1 MNAIMKKSI
10 SLLLAALLALTSC
23 SDPLN
28 LKPVSD
34 IAGNDF
40 WKNASDVENGVSA
53 VYYSLSKALGKGVY
67 DWGELRGGNYFGN
80 QPNGPDQWDIINNV
94 ITSTNS
100 AALWTHLYQTINR
113 ANLVLKYAPTAN
125 MLPTDKS
132 ARLSECYAIRALCYF
147 YIVRVW
153 GDAPLFLEPV
163 EAYSPQEVF
172 RERTAAETLLR
183 HAVND
188 LESAELYAQ
197 PVTNAAFKRSRINLM
212 GIYAIMADVY
222 AWMHEYDK
230 VLSVTDKIDV
240 LAPAAS
246 ASAYWKLFDISPSA
260 SQEVFTEN
268 WKAIFAKVETETD
281 LSTLNKE
288 RIFYL
293 HYDELENGTNGNTSY
308 FCNGVS
314 KANPTE
320 KLLSCFEPGDKRYA
334 STFTNSNPKRI
345 AMKFWPKDA
354 KFGTGGVVSDGD
366 IVLYRMSDI
375 TLLKAEAYA
384 AIGKFGNAVEEL
396 NKIRTRSGLT
406 ARVEADFL
414 TVDELMLAILQERT
428 VEFVGEGKY
437 WFDLLRTGH
446 AADIGGVENPLKWVF
461 PISKTHLDE
470 NKKLTQNTGYGTSE

>member
-1 MNAIMKKSI
+1 MNAKMKKSI
-10 SLLLAALLALTSC
+10 SLLFAALLALTSC
-23 SDPLN
+23 SDLLN
-28 LKPVSD
+28 PKPVSD
-34 IAGNDF
+34 LTADDF
-40 WKNASDVENGVSA
+40 WKTAADVENGVTA
-53 VYYSLSKALGKGVY
+53 MYYSLSKALGKGVY
-67 DWGELRGGNYFGN
+67 DWGELRGGNYYGN

-94 ITSTNS
+94 IKSTNS
-100 AALWTHLYQTINR
+100 AALWTNLYQTINR
-113 ANLVLKYAPTAN
+113 ANLVLKYAPSAT
-125 MLPTDKS
+125 MMPTEKS
-132 ARLSECYAIRALCYF
+132 AFLSEAYAVRAFCYF
-147 YIVRVW
+147 YLIRVW
-153 GDAPLFLEPV
+153 GDAPLYLEPV
-163 EAYSPQEVF
+163 ENYSPEEVF
-172 RERTAAETLLR
+172 RERVAVNTLLQQMIS
-183 HAVND
+183 D

-197 PVTNAAFKRSRINLM
+197 PVTSASFKRSRINIM
-212 GIYAIMADVY
+212 GVYAILADVY

-230 VLSVTDKIDV
+230 VLSVAEKIDR

-246 ASAYWKLFDISPSA
+246 ASAYWKLFELSSAA
-260 SQEVFTEN
+260 SQDLFTES
-268 WKAIFAKVETETD
+268 WKAIFAKVEKGTD
-281 LSTLNKE
+281 PAGINKE

-293 HYDELENGTNGNTSY
+293 HYDELENGINGNTAY

-320 KLLSCFEPGDKRYA
+320 QLLSTFEPGDKRYA
-334 STFTNSNPKRI
+334 ATFTTSEPKRI

-384 AIGKFGNAVEEL
+384 AIGKFGNAVDEL
-396 NKIRTRSGLT
+396 NKIRTRSGLP

-414 TVDELMLAILQERT
+414 TAEDLIKAILQERI

-437 WFDLLRTGH
+437 WFDLIRTGH

-461 PISKTHLDE
+461 PVSKTHLDE

>member
-1 MNAIMKKSI
+1 MKKSI
-10 SLLLAALLALTSC
+10 SLLLAALFALMSC
-23 SDPLN
+23 SNPLN
-28 LKPVSD
+28 LEPVSD
-34 IAGNDF
+34 ISGADF
-40 WKNASDVENGVSA
+40 WKNASDVENGVAA

-67 DWGELRGGNYFGN
+67 DWGELRGGNYYGN

-94 ITSTNS
+94 IKSTNS
-100 AALWTHLYQTINR
+100 AALWTNLYQTINR
-113 ANLVLKYAPTAN
+113 ANLVLKYAPSAAMMPTA
-125 MLPTDKS
+125 KS
-132 ARLSECYAIRALCYF
+132 AFLSECYAIRAYCYF

-153 GDAPLFLEPV
+153 GDAPLFLDPV
-163 EAYSPQEVF
+163 ESYSPQEVF
-172 RERTAAETLLR
+172 RERTAADVLLR
-183 HAVND
+183 QVISD

-197 PVTNAAFKRSRINLM
+197 PITNASFKRSRINLM

-240 LAPAAS
+240 LAPETS
-246 ASAYWKLFDISPSA
+246 SSAYWKLLQLSQSA
-260 SQEVFTEN
+260 SQDMFTEN
-268 WKAIFAKVETETD
+268 WKAIFAKVETGTD
-281 LSTLNKE
+281 LSAISKE

-293 HYDELENGTNGNTSY
+293 HYDELENGINGNTAY

-320 KLLSCFEPGDKRYA
+320 KLLSSFEPGDKRYSA
-334 STFTNSNPKRI
+334 TFTTSTPKRI
-345 AMKFWPKDA
+345 AMKFWPKGA
-354 KFGTGGVVSDGD
+354 TFGTGGVVSDGD

-396 NKIRTRSGLT
+396 NKIRTRSGLP

-414 TVDELMLAILQERT
+414 TAEDLILAILQERT

-437 WFDLLRTGH
+437 WFDLVRTGH
-446 AADIGGVENPLKWVF
+446 ASDIGGVEDPQKWLF

-470 NKKLTQNTGYGTSE
+470 NKKLTQNPGYGTSE